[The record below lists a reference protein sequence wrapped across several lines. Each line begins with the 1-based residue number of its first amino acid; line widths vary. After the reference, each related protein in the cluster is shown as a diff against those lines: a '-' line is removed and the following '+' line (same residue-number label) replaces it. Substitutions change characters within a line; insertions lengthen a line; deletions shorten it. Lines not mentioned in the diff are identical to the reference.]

1 MARFS
6 DLFIYE
12 GKTVSENVVTYH
24 NCYLIKSIGHK
35 HASERVETI
44 VFDMEGM
51 ALLIPVG
58 TGMLGPYCL
67 SIF

>member
-44 VFDMEGM
+44 VFDME
-51 ALLIPVG
+51 
-58 TGMLGPYCL
+58 
-67 SIF
+67 